1 MDSLCKFFMNVLST
15 RLTKWCDD
23 LNVIDEAQAGFR
35 KKYSTID
42 NAFTLMSLG
51 QKYIS
56 KKKGRFYCIF
66 IDFAK
71 AFDSIEY
78 EKLWSAFARK
88 NIDGKSFNMF
98 QSVYSKLKS
107 CVKIDDMLT
116 EYFKCSIGTDKAVL
130 RAR

>member
-1 MDSLCKFFMNVLST
+1 MNVLST
-15 RLTKWCDD
+15 RLTKWCDA

-66 IDFAK
+66 IDFVK
-71 AFDSIEY
+71 AFDSY
-78 EKLWSAFARK
+78 GMHSLEKILIVNFLICFSLL
-88 NIDGKSFNMF
+88 ILS
-98 QSVYSKLKS
+98 
-107 CVKIDDMLT
+107 
-116 EYFKCSIGTDKAVL
+116 
-130 RAR
+130 

>member
-1 MDSLCKFFMNVLST
+1 MNVLST

-23 LNVIDEAQAGFR
+23 LNVIDEAQVGFR

-56 KKKGRFYCIF
+56 KKKGRFYCRF

-71 AFDSIEY
+71 AFHSIDH
-78 EKLWSAFARK
+78 EKLWNAFARK
-88 NIDGKSFNMF
+88 NIDG
-98 QSVYSKLKS
+98 
-107 CVKIDDMLT
+107 
-116 EYFKCSIGTDKAVL
+116 
-130 RAR
+130 